1 MGNLGT
7 GVYDAF
13 SFLEKFSADV
23 SKLVTLVEENLKNK
37 RLIALGDAATF
48 WDHSRAFYAPGQ
60 WLPKY
65 IIRHYTEDLEPEAK
79 RAWKAPWLLFFAVY
93 LYPDQFRQPVAA
105 WGSITQAG
113 AKSFWNLLKS
123 AEVYRKDPQFLTSVP
138 ATEWTEVKDL
148 PDSFSTFKYQSTWLI
163 ELKDAKT
170 VDSLVIEPLVEEAS
184 ILKS

>member
-7 GVYDAF
+7 GVYDDF

-23 SKLVTLVEENLKNK
+23 SKLVTLVEENLKNE

-93 LYPDQFRQPVAA
+93 LYPDEFRQPVAA

-138 ATEWTEVKDL
+138 TKEWTEVKDL
-148 PDSFSTFKYQSTWLI
+148 PDSFSTFKYQSTWLT

-170 VDSLVIEPLVEEAS
+170 VDSVVIEPLVKEAN